1 MIPPLGMS
9 LNDLT
14 ADFQIKRLDL
24 NLKAVWFSVEIN
36 SYSLS
41 LDQIKGPGSSLPLR
55 GKGYTLTDASLED

>member
-1 MIPPLGMS
+1 MIQLLEMP
-9 LNDLT
+9 LNDLA
-14 ADFQIKRLDL
+14 ADFQIDL